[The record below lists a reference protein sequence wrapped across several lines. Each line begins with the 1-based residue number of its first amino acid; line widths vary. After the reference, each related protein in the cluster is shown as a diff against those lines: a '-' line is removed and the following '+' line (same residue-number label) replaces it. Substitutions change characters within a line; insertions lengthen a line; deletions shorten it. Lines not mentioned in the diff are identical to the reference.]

1 MRHLLPYC
9 LGGRFSIKPDHD
21 LPSALLPNSWELQW
35 VQNQGQVAKLL
46 VSPRRGTNGPSFMKP
61 LRSRSGHMQLSFALF
76 FFLLP
81 VKTLNFGGC
90 GVVIWSGRCLLR
102 ALKGAWH
109 RWGPQSHRV
118 VRVPW
123 ALHPPPTLHN
133 SRAPGLREMS
143 CPLGWSPGPALTSLM
158 HLASALPRLPVLV
171 LYHTL
176 PSQGNVATAPS
187 SLCSCSL
194 GQDSSSSLLCKSDP
208 RCSKASPVSPSTG
221 LA

>member
-1 MRHLLPYC
+1 M
-9 LGGRFSIKPDHD
+9 
-21 LPSALLPNSWELQW
+21 
-35 VQNQGQVAKLL
+35 
-46 VSPRRGTNGPSFMKP
+46 GPK
-61 LRSRSGHMQLSFALF
+61 SRSGGQTPGQPKAWYKRPLLHEAPQIQIRSHAVVFCF
-76 FFLLP
+76 VFFLLP

-158 HLASALPRLPVLV
+158 HLASALPHLLVLV
-171 LYHTL
+171 LCHTL